1 MKSVLVTVFLVFFTI
16 LTVFG
21 IVSYFG
27 VVSKSCGGFYYC
39 ISKVYY
45 YTSYNTTFPLTTTC
59 TVFCFHTKTYTCT
72 CGNSTITKTKIIT
85 STKTVTITYIYSYSY
100 QLFSNVTGSINVR
113 CSLYS
118 YWTTITYKFQ
128 PCLITFSDY
137 VKFNFTYL
145 FTLFPC
151 FSISEYKLYN
161 ITITTFYTTYFHHIL
176 KSTLFTS
183 SLSTLTFT
191 ILLTVS
197 NEPIIRYPLSVCYYP
212 LVRVV
217 YCMTISE
224 LTSNNIVT
232 ILSNISEQGNGVT
245 ISLLSSSFS
254 TFSNFLYGY
263 FCFVI
268 GSSGR
273 FSGSNFGINLCK
285 PLAFLFYKCT
295 AKPITCTNVGVV
307 FCPFNLLFNNF
318 DIVQQPVNLKDNYIM
333 LYLTTVQGTVS
344 GTCTSITNENSYQN
358 KIPETQHLYLYVYPS
373 IIYNSTSI
381 GYYYQ
386 VYDQN
391 IPILTVNNK
400 TLIFQSSLLIT
411 CNSLVLQEGNTTFF
425 STFLPISS
433 TILNGSNH
441 CISININNLSVKN
454 VMIKIESVFFGL
466 ALVIFGFITTRKF
479 SYIFDYYTD
488 LERVM
493 KYLFLL
499 TILLFIF
506 NMSLSYTN
514 ICSMILNS
522 VGQVYFPA
530 PSLFDEFSILI
541 NALIISIIVISIVQA
556 LTNIPIIGRIFGTA
570 IQAVTLGLKIAYSIS
585 YYSFVFLLFY
595 FLFLIVLRG
604 ALIFILP
611 LIKVTFLVFSLRF
624 GLGLVRMIL
633 TENYSSVLSDSIL
646 FIVVIN
652 GIYILSSFLSPVN
665 PALSLN
671 FVNDFSSVSFLLKD
685 TIILTTMLF
694 LLTLYIPPLKFIHN
708 IISRIVNNVL
718 SFVFTF

>member
-1 MKSVLVTVFLVFFTI
+1 MKSVLLTVFLLFFVG

-21 IVSYFG
+21 IVFHFG
-27 VVSKSCGGFYYC
+27 VISKSCGFYYC

-45 YTSYNTTFPLTTTC
+45 YTSYDTTFPLTTTC
-59 TVFCFHTKTYTCT
+59 TVFCFHTIKYTCSSN
-72 CGNSTITKTKIIT
+72 NSTVVKTKIIT
-85 STKTVTITYIYSYSY
+85 STKTVTITYTYSYSY
-100 QLFSNVTGSINVR
+100 ELFSNVTGYVNVR

-128 PCLITFSDY
+128 PCLLPFSNY
-137 VKFNFTYL
+137 VLFNFTYL

-151 FSISEYKLYN
+151 FSVSEYKIYN
-161 ITITTFYTTYFHHIL
+161 ITITTFYTTYLHHIL
-176 KSTLFTS
+176 KSSVFTS
-183 SLSTLTFT
+183 SLSTLTFS
-191 ILLTVS
+191 ILISIS
-197 NEPIIRYPLSVCYYP
+197 NVPVIRYPLSVCYCP
-212 LVRVV
+212 LVKVV
-217 YCMTISE
+217 YYMTISE

-232 ILSNISEQGNGVT
+232 ILSTVSEQGNGVI
-245 ISLLSSSFS
+245 ISLLSSSFF

-263 FCFVI
+263 FCFLI
-268 GSSGR
+268 GSSGH

-285 PLAFLFYKCT
+285 PLALLFYKCT
-295 AKPITCTNVGVV
+295 GKPITCTNVGLV
-307 FCPFNLLFNNF
+307 FCPFNILFNNF
-318 DIVQQPVNLKDNYIM
+318 DIVQQPVNLKNNYIM

-344 GTCTSITNENSYQN
+344 GTCTLITNENSYQN
-358 KIPETQHLYLYVYPS
+358 KIPETQHLYLYLYPS

-391 IPILTVNNK
+391 IPIITVNNK
-400 TLIFQSSLLIT
+400 TLFFQSSLLIT
-411 CNSLVLQEGNTTFF
+411 CNSFVLQEGNTTFF
-425 STFLPISS
+425 STFLPVST
-433 TILNGSNH
+433 TILNKSTH

-466 ALVIFGFITTRKF
+466 ASIILAFVMTRKV

-493 KYLFLL
+493 KYLFIL

-506 NMSLSYTN
+506 NTSLSYTN
-514 ICSMILNS
+514 ICSLILNN
-522 VGQVYFPA
+522 VGKIYFPT
-530 PSLFDEFSILI
+530 PSAFSEFSILI
-541 NALIISIIVISIVQA
+541 NALIISVIVISIIQA
-556 LTNIPIIGRIFGTA
+556 LTNIPVIGRIFGTA

-633 TENYSSVLSDSIL
+633 TENYSSILSDSIL

-652 GIYILSSFLSPVN
+652 GIHILSGFLSPVN

-671 FVNDFSSVSFLLKD
+671 FVNDFGSISSLLKD

-718 SFVFTF
+718 SFVFTL